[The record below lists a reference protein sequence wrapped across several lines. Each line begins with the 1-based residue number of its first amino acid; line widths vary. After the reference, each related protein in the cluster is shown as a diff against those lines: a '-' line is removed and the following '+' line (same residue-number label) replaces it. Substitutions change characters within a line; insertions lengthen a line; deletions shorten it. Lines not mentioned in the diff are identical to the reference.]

1 MTGVERLVAG
11 LPLPWG
17 GAQRLHAAG
26 VPWDVIG
33 ALNGAGAIGTAR
45 VSVSADGS
53 RWEPEGPDARLLLL
67 AGDTDAVALSTS
79 NEDEWALLTGMAD
92 LLGEDQ
98 LEHAVAT
105 DARFLRLHAT
115 PMAWLRA
122 GGPLGPMASSSEAVG
137 HRGLNVCVLQWNR
150 AALGALRGLPERT
163 TLVVDPG
170 ARERMKG
177 LLAFGGLP
185 QVAEDRGNLSLGRAA

>member
-1 MTGVERLVAG
+1 MTDVERLVAG
-11 LPLPWG
+11 LPLPWA

-26 VPWDVIG
+26 VPWGVIG
-33 ALNGAGAIGTAR
+33 ALNGAGAIGAAR
-45 VSVSADGS
+45 VSVSSDGS

-67 AGDTDAVALSTS
+67 AGEMDAVALSTS

-92 LLGEDQ
+92 LLGEDH

-105 DARFLRLHAT
+105 EARFLRLHAT

-122 GGPLGPMASSSEAVG
+122 GGPLASSSEAVG
-137 HRGLNVCVLQWNR
+137 QKIPGVCVLQWNKS
-150 AALGALRGLPERT
+150 ALGALRGLPERT